1 MTPQTNTF
9 GELTDVTRIRRV
21 GNVCIDRDEER
32 AMMAFMAVMEAE
44 PFGQLSLVRPVAR
57 H

>member
-1 MTPQTNTF
+1 MTPQPTHF
-9 GELTDVTRIRRV
+9 GELTQAKRIRRV

-32 AMMAFMAVMEAE
+32 AMLALMAALDTE